1 MRGNT
6 ITLHLNRGKTA
17 TAGYL
22 YQYDSGQHIVFKG
35 VDLPASY
42 QVHFSNDEF
51 GRSKPMIA
59 NSSGVDIPDEY
70 LLSGQSIYVW
80 VYVVGE
86 DHAETEYR
94 GIISVIRR
102 AQPTDIEPTPVQQ
115 SAIDQIVG
123 TLNNAVTNVND
134 IAESINDTIQQS
146 LTDAKESGEF
156 DGPIGPQGPK
166 GDKGDPFTY
175 ADFTADQLEGLRGPQ
190 GEQGIQGIQG
200 PQGERGEKGEA
211 GEVGLQGIQ
220 GEQGIQG
227 PQGEIGPQGPKG
239 DKGDPFTYADFSD
252 AQLYGL
258 KGPKGDKGDTGEQGP
273 KGDKGDTGEVGPKGD
288 QGPQGIQ
295 GPKGDKGDT
304 GERGPQGIQG
314 IQGEKGDK
322 GDTGATGPQGPK
334 GDTGEQGPKGD
345 KGDTGEQGPKGD
357 KGETGSQGPKGDTG
371 EQGPKGDTGAT
382 GPRGAKGDNAVVEV
396 EQIDGNEYRIVSDN
410 NEVNDEIYSL
420 KSAISTVSNAV
431 EFVKI
436 NDFDGND
443 GVKSNVI
450 ESPYAVS
457 DMLDS
462 SIILSNGT
470 IATGASYATGMVSP
484 LVPVNSGMYGL
495 KVIHDIDYPNL
506 GNIHNGNNYN
516 NGFSFFA
523 EDGETVV
530 SRASRAQV
538 FGNDIYV
545 IEVPSN
551 AKYIRFT
558 ILKNSS
564 GSSYTERA
572 LGYFNQWIFLPNAD
586 STITDDFFDL
596 GTPKENG
603 EIEKIL
609 RKDGSYL
616 EIKDK
621 QARDA
626 IAGMDVGE
634 ISSFL
639 DSIDIKSSFTNLLN
653 LPYAESD
660 ILKFSN
666 ILSSGRVR
674 NKRSEYD
681 RTTSLTPL
689 IPVVA
694 GKYALYVPSG
704 QGTTSKG
711 QLSSVN
717 NGYGLF
723 SSDGETPVA
732 KTGFAS
738 LGNGIFSIDVPEGT
752 SYIRFVFFHGP
763 ANTGVFSDESVRQGL
778 FYLNKNWVLIK
789 TDETSLTPADFTK
802 RQNDSLQTIK
812 RADGSRLMISPTTL
826 PDQKILVFGDSIW
839 GNDRLNGLADY
850 LAEYSG
856 ATIYNCAIGGTRI
869 TGDRSNH
876 DGGDSW
882 RPFDGANLI
891 HAKLENTWTEQD
903 AHATEVS
910 SYVAGETL
918 PLLKSVDMS
927 SVNIVILAYGHN
939 DFTGNKTISAI
950 VAAYEQAITEILTAY
965 PLIRILVCT
974 SPWRSFSGEDAD
986 IHQNDNGDTLRQ
998 MDDAI
1003 IAMAKSKHVAVLDT
1017 LSEVPWNGLTKGV
1030 YLDDDEVHPSTLG
1043 NMVYAH
1049 VVNGKLRSMF

>member
-1 MRGNT
+1 MHIISKQGSVDNVLTYEHICDTSADMAKIDRKYITLGSTCIILAGQSGAMEVYMADSNKEWHDILAGASSSGNT
-6 ITLHLNRGKTA
+6 PSGLMLHICTQNEVSNGNPNIEFPLETELYLVPSGAESGNLYDEYIWVNGAWELFGSANIDLTGYA
-17 TAGYL
+17 TQAWVSQQGYL
-22 YQYDSGQHIVFKG
+22 SSFTETDPTVPAWAKAATKPTYTAVEVGA
-35 VDLPASY
+35 LPADTQIPTVPTNISAFTNDANY
-42 QVHFSNDEF
+42 LSNPEATTMVENWLESNITT
-51 GRSKPMIA
+51 G
-59 NSSGVDIPDEY
+59 N
-70 LLSGQSIYVW
+70 
-80 VYVVGE
+80 
-86 DHAETEYR
+86 
-94 GIISVIRR
+94 VID
-102 AQPTDIEPTPVQQ
+102 A
-115 SAIDQIVG
+115 
-123 TLNNAVTNVND
+123 
-134 IAESINDTIQQS
+134 S
-146 LTDAKESGEF
+146 LTIEGASADAK
-156 DGPIGPQGPK
+156 K
-166 GDKGDPFTY
+166 TGDKIST
-175 ADFTADQLEGLRGPQ
+175 
-190 GEQGIQGIQG
+190 
-200 PQGERGEKGEA
+200 
-211 GEVGLQGIQ
+211 
-220 GEQGIQG
+220 
-227 PQGEIGPQGPKG
+227 
-239 DKGDPFTYADFSD
+239 
-252 AQLYGL
+252 
-258 KGPKGDKGDTGEQGP
+258 
-273 KGDKGDTGEVGPKGD
+273 
-288 QGPQGIQ
+288 
-295 GPKGDKGDT
+295 
-304 GERGPQGIQG
+304 
-314 IQGEKGDK
+314 
-322 GDTGATGPQGPK
+322 
-334 GDTGEQGPKGD
+334 
-345 KGDTGEQGPKGD
+345 
-357 KGETGSQGPKGDTG
+357 
-371 EQGPKGDTGAT
+371 
-382 GPRGAKGDNAVVEV
+382 
-396 EQIDGNEYRIVSDN
+396 
-410 NEVNDEIYSL
+410 L

-450 ESPYAVS
+450 ESPYTVS
-457 DMLDS
+457 DMLDRS
-462 SIILSNGT
+462 MILSNGT

-484 LVPVNSGMYGL
+484 LIPVNSGMYGL
-495 KVIHDIDYPNL
+495 KVVHDTDYPDL
-506 GNIHNGNNYN
+506 GNIHSGNNYN
-516 NGFSFFA
+516 NGFGFFA

-538 FGNDIYV
+538 LGNDIYV

-564 GSSYTERA
+564 GSSYTKRA
-572 LGYFNQWIFLPNAD
+572 LDYFNQWVFLPNAD

-634 ISSFL
+634 VSSFL
-639 DSIDIKSSFTNLLN
+639 DSIDIESSFTNLLN

-674 NKRSEYD
+674 NERSEYD

-778 FYLNKNWVLIK
+778 FYLNKNWALIK
-789 TDETSLTPADFTK
+789 TDKTSLTPEDFAK
-802 RQNDSLQTIK
+802 RQNGSLQSIK

-839 GNDRLNGLADY
+839 GKDRLNGLADY

-869 TGDRSNH
+869 TGDRSTQ
-876 DGGDSW
+876 DEGDSW

-903 AHATEVS
+903 AHATEVA

-950 VAAYEQAITEILTAY
+950 VAAYEQVITEILTAY

-1030 YLDDDEVHPSTLG
+1030 YLDDDETHPSTLG

>member
-1 MRGNT
+1 MRGNQ
-6 ITLHLNRGKTA
+6 ITLRLNRGFTA
-17 TAGYL
+17 RAGSL
-22 YQYDSGQHIVFKG
+22 FQYDRGQRLLLTG
-35 VDLPASY
+35 VELPEHY
-42 QVHFSNDEF
+42 QVHFSNEEL
-51 GRSKPMIA
+51 GVSKPVIGDSTGA
-59 NSSGVDIPDEY
+59 DIPDEY
-70 LLSGQSIYVW
+70 LVSGQPIHVW
-80 VYVVGE
+80 VYVSGE
-86 DHAETEYR
+86 DHAETEYH
-94 GIISVIRR
+94 GIIGVTRR
-102 AQPTDIEPTPVQQ
+102 ALPTDVAPAPGQM
-115 SAIDQIVG
+115 SLIDQ
-123 TLNNAVTNVND
+123 TLGALAAAVEHTEEIRHRVEEISEGMED
-134 IAESINDTIQQS
+134 SSPPLDAS
-146 LTDAKESGEF
+146 LTLSTAAA
-156 DGPIGPQGPK
+156 P
-166 GDKGDPFTY
+166 
-175 ADFTADQLEGLRGPQ
+175 ADQVGALKSALNELADPAKQ
-190 GEQGIQGIQG
+190 GD
-200 PQGERGEKGEA
+200 RFLKA
-211 GEVGLQGIQ
+211 NNLNSVLSDKVNVLQTPYAVSDITDNSIILSNGSIRT
-220 GEQGIQG
+220 
-227 PQGEIGPQGPKG
+227 G
-239 DKGDPFTYADFSD
+239 DSTKHLMVTPLIPVSSGT
-252 AQLYGL
+252 YGL
-258 KGPKGDKGDTGEQGP
+258 KVIKGNYD
-273 KGDKGDTGEVGPKGD
+273 VGNIVTASDNAFGLYASD
-288 QGPQGIQ
+288 
-295 GPKGDKGDT
+295 
-304 GERGPQGIQG
+304 
-314 IQGEKGDK
+314 
-322 GDTGATGPQGPK
+322 
-334 GDTGEQGPKGD
+334 
-345 KGDTGEQGPKGD
+345 
-357 KGETGSQGPKGDTG
+357 GETVVTKPSKMVSLGNDIYLFDVPSTAKYIRFSINKNVESYTENALGYFNQWIFLPNADSTITDDFFILAEKKADGTIDKLLRADGSQVTLVDQTAR
-371 EQGPKGDTGAT
+371 Q
-382 GPRGAKGDNAVVEV
+382 EV
-396 EQIDGNEYRIVSDN
+396 ENIKEQ
-410 NEVNDEIYSL
+410 
-420 KSAISTVSNAV
+420 ISTVSNAV

-450 ESPYAVS
+450 ESPYTVS

-462 SIILSNGT
+462 SMILSNGT
-470 IATGASYATGMVSP
+470 IATGASYATSMVSP
-484 LVPVNSGMYGL
+484 LIPVNSGMYGL
-495 KVIHDIDYPNL
+495 KVVHDTDYPAL
-506 GNIHNGNNYN
+506 GNIHGGNNYN

-538 FGNDIYV
+538 LGNDIYV

-603 EIEKIL
+603 VIEKIL

-634 ISSFL
+634 VSSFL
-639 DSIDIKSSFTNLLN
+639 DSIDIESSFTNLLN

-674 NKRSEYD
+674 NERSEYD

-689 IPVVA
+689 IPVVT

-732 KTGFAS
+732 KTDFTS
-738 LGNGIFSIDVPEGT
+738 IGNGIFSIDVPDGA
-752 SYIRFVFFHGP
+752 SYIRLVFFHGP

-802 RQNDSLQTIK
+802 RQNGSLQTIK

-869 TGDRSNH
+869 TGDRSTH

-903 AHATEVS
+903 AHATEVA

-950 VAAYEQAITEILTAY
+950 VAAYEQVITEILTAY

-1030 YLDDDEVHPSTLG
+1030 YLDDDETHPSTLG